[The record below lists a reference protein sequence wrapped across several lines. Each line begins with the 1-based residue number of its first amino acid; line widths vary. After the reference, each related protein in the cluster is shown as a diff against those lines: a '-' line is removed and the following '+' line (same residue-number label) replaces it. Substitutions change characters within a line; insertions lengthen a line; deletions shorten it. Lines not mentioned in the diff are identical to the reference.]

1 MKQNKISHIFDNWI
15 PKILSLVAAGLLFYL
30 YNVSKYET
38 RVLVLPLEISIA
50 DTLAP
55 INRLPGTIKVTIKG
69 EPNVIYSMPESDI
82 RASVN
87 ASSYTMPGKYRL
99 PIRIEKRGVALSAN
113 FLEFSIEPL
122 DIEIDLDKKISK
134 RVPITPVF
142 GADLPENYEVINVQ
156 VQPAEAEIVCPDVL
170 SASITKLDTEA
181 ISVSSQEGVYS
192 YRARL
197 NIPADNVLINNIQY
211 ATVLWEVK
219 KIIVYKTFQDVPVQ
233 IINLKDSLELA
244 GDVPTVSIKV
254 SGLRMDIESLVL
266 TSGSILVNLQ
276 DIDDQGVYSVALE
289 TNFRPTIRV
298 ESILPA
304 VVSVRIVKRKD
315 KL

>member
-1 MKQNKISHIFDNWI
+1 MKQNKNARIFDNWI

-55 INRLPGTIKVTIKG
+55 VNRLPGTIKVTVKG

-82 RASVN
+82 RASIN
-87 ASSYTMPGKYRL
+87 ASSYNLPGKYRL
-99 PIRIEKRGVALSAN
+99 PIRIEKRGVALSAS

-122 DIEIDLDKKISK
+122 DVEIDLDKKVSK
-134 RVPITPVF
+134 RVPVNPVF
-142 GADLPENYEVINVQ
+142 GTELPENYEVINVQ
-156 VQPAEAEIVCPDVL
+156 IQPSEAEIVCPETL
-170 SASITKLDTEA
+170 SASITKLDTES
-181 ISVSSQEGVYS
+181 ISVSPQEGVYS

-197 NIPADNVLINNIQY
+197 SAPADNVLVNGVQY

-233 IINLKDSLELA
+233 IRNLQDNLELT

-254 SGLRMDIESLVL
+254 SGLRLDIESLVL
-266 TSGSILVNLQ
+266 TDGLILVNLQ
-276 DIDDQGVYSVALE
+276 DITEPGVYSVALE

-298 ESILPA
+298 ESVLPA
-304 VVSVRIVKRKD
+304 VVSIRVVKRRD